1 VRHHHPG
8 SWLARALSLGA
19 GVGLSGCVDNLA
31 ICVDSGVGVAGAGFA
46 IVVEVSDGETGASLA
61 GGARGVITEGSY
73 VDSLRVRISGTSVAL
88 EAGNDRPGRY
98 DVTVIHPG
106 YQTWHASQV
115 EVGLNGCGG
124 VSSRVLHADLRPQ
137 P

>member
-1 VRHHHPG
+1 MRHHHPG

-46 IVVEVSDGETGASLA
+46 IVVEVADAETGASLA

-73 VDSLRVRISGTSVAL
+73 VDSLRLRIG
-88 EAGNDRPGRY
+88 PGGGAPI
-98 DVTVIHPG
+98 VVCAPPG
-106 YQTWHASQV
+106 AFAA
-115 EVGLNGCGG
+115 
-124 VSSRVLHADLRPQ
+124 R
-137 P
+137 